1 VHNARATGHH
11 GTPAPVEWTFALGN
25 NSTRLRIMKKVTTI
39 LFAAAVTTAFAVP
52 VFAGSAGVSRS
63 YTSAQSDQ
71 TTIAQLQ
78 DASQAAQR
86 QALDGNKNNLEFRRK
101 SYEIDQLIERMKS
114 GQQVDPAELDKA
126 MEPAHVW

>member
-1 VHNARATGHH
+1 MN
-11 GTPAPVEWTFALGN
+11 
-25 NSTRLRIMKKVTTI
+25 KVTTI
-39 LFAAAVTTAFAVP
+39 LFAAAATATFAVP
-52 VFAGSAGVSRS
+52 AFAGSVGVSRN
-63 YTSAQSDQ
+63 YVAPQSDAQ
-71 TTIAQLQ
+71 TIAQLQ

-86 QALDGNKNNLEFRRK
+86 DALNGNKNNLEFRRK